1 MEEDFGRIPEF
12 DLGALGGIM
21 YISVIG
27 KPSTQAAAASEGP
40 SALTL
45 ATVRKD
51 PTAIL
56 PSHSAWTCDSCPPVT
71 VCRRG
76 VSFLS
81 AGFTGLRGIPR
92 FLFFTA
98 TIQGTFS
105 PGSLSGSNS
114 KQKLCPDLT

>member
-1 MEEDFGRIPEF
+1 MEEDFVRIPEF

-56 PSHSAWTCDSCPPVT
+56 PSHSAWTRDSCPPVT
-71 VCRRG
+71 VQKRCVISVCRFYRPAWES
-76 VSFLS
+76 SFLVFYS
-81 AGFTGLRGIPR
+81 HNAGH
-92 FLFFTA
+92 FLTWV
-98 TIQGTFS
+98 
-105 PGSLSGSNS
+105 LEWE
-114 KQKLCPDLT
+114 